1 MSSHGT
7 RCERGTRTDA
17 VPVTEKPSHQGLAA
31 RIAQGCICLVIAVS
45 LIEIFAPRPVL
56 GLIGGAALALYFLLS
71 WRQLSLISAF
81 PLTLSLLMLLLAIR
95 QDVPLESFIHA
106 FERACFLASLLALLG
121 MLRIAASAAP
131 EIERAGRYI
140 TSQPPGR
147 RYLAMTFG
155 GHVFGMLVNLGGLAI
170 LLDMASRAMG
180 RGSAHLPPD
189 LQLLKLRRMTL
200 AVTRGFALV
209 ALWSP
214 LAFSVNSLL
223 LAMPGLDYLDVGPIG
238 IAMVFVVAGF
248 GWMLDRRLAPRG
260 RILPR
265 AAAAPD
271 PADRGAVALL
281 LTHLASLGGA
291 VIALNSLAPVSFQQ
305 ALLLVLP
312 SYAVLWMART
322 GRGVTGTALP
332 AIARMLRD
340 SLRSFSAITSELG
353 VFASGG
359 LLSVLVIAVLPVEEI
374 RALASDIGMTP
385 VAAIWAL
392 SLTMYISG
400 CLAINPIISASVLGS
415 LVSQVG
421 IVGLGIP
428 AAALT
433 LMGTWSAVMCFS
445 PFITTVAY
453 AGALIGQSP
462 VTVGM
467 RWNWP
472 YSIGLLLLWNC
483 GMSLA
488 VYAGLL

>member
-1 MSSHGT
+1 MSVEAEPF
-7 RCERGTRTDA
+7 RRGFSA
-17 VPVTEKPSHQGLAA
+17 PV
-31 RIAQGCICLVIAVS
+31 AQGCICLVIAVS
-45 LIEIFAPRPVL
+45 LIEIFAPIPVL

-71 WRQLSLISAF
+71 WRRLTLIGAI
-81 PLTLSLLMLLLAIR
+81 PITLSLVMLILAVLR
-95 QDVPLESFIHA
+95 DVPLESFIHA

-131 EIERAGRYI
+131 EIERAGRYV
-140 TSQPPGR
+140 TAQPPGR
-147 RYLAMTFG
+147 RYLALNFG
-155 GHVFGMLVNLGGLAI
+155 GHVFGMLINLGGLAI
-170 LLDMASRAMG
+170 LLDMAARAMG
-180 RGSAHLPPD
+180 KGSAHLPPD
-189 LQLLKLRRMTL
+189 LQRLKLRRMTL
-200 AVTRGFALV
+200 AVTRGFGLV

-223 LAMPGLDYLDVGPIG
+223 LSMPDLDYLDVGPIG
-238 IAMVFVVAGF
+238 FVLAFVVAGY
-248 GWMLDRRLAPRG
+248 GWLLDRRLAPKG
-260 RILPR
+260 RNLPHG
-265 AAAAPD
+265 AAPPD
-271 PADRGAVALL
+271 PADRGAVGLL
-281 LTHLASLGGA
+281 LAHLGLLGGA
-291 VIALNSLAPVSFQQ
+291 VIALSSLAPVSFQQ

-322 GRGVTGTALP
+322 GRRATGKAMSATG
-332 AIARMLRD
+332 RMIRD
-340 SLRSFSAITSELG
+340 SLRSFGAATSELG

-374 RALASDIGMTP
+374 RALTSDLGMTP
-385 VAAIWAL
+385 VAAVWAI
-392 SLTMYISG
+392 SLTMFLSG
-400 CLAINPIISASVLGS
+400 CVGINPIISASVLGS
-415 LVSQVG
+415 LVSQLD
-421 IVGLGIP
+421 IAGLATS

-433 LMGTWSAVMCFS
+433 LMGTWAAVMCFS

-488 VYAGLL
+488 VHFGLL